1 MKQLRKWLAWSFLVD
16 DATFD
21 SFLLD
26 QVSLYRSFEP
36 VRSSWR
42 ARLQTSLEPNLL
54 PYLLDLVQNPPPSS
68 ALNPP
73 PNSTDSSNDIR
84 LFQQATLLTIAFTSL
99 DHQLNAAEDKDQS
112 QDLLDKIKLAIK
124 KIDAKLRKFFLLREL
139 ANSSL
144 TKPPLL

>member
-1 MKQLRKWLAWSFLVD
+1 MD
-16 DATFD
+16 DATLD
-21 SFLLD
+21 GFLLD

-36 VRSSWR
+36 VGSSWR
-42 ARLQTSLEPNLL
+42 ALLQTSLEPNLL

-84 LFQQATLLTIAFTSL
+84 LFQQATILTIAFTSL